1 MHDLATQRWI
11 DVAPQPDI
19 LFARGEIQRMGHIFI
34 SYSRRDSQFVDHLV
48 QALELYG
55 FSTWEDVK
63 AIAGGD
69 VWKAAIS
76 KAVRECDAFLLVLSP
91 QSAESDNVGKELAV
105 ATKHARRILPVMYQA
120 CKVPDKMEYD
130 LAELH
135 WAEFHDKPFDEAF
148 ENLVRALGGKP
159 SVDLASS
166 QQVQA
171 LRAFVE
177 SQLGRLVDH
186 IAPAVAPILPTTPSA
201 SVSRP
206 PPALMEFCIQCG
218 TRLVRGNAFC
228 INCGTRISGAT

>member
-1 MHDLATQRWI
+1 
-11 DVAPQPDI
+11 
-19 LFARGEIQRMGHIFI
+19 MGHIFI